1 MRDAAEARGR
11 QLARMLRRAWRAR
24 CDPEGLDVAD
34 LVDASPLLLR
44 SGSAGLAWWRA
55 QTAGVTP
62 PTLKPLH
69 DAFGVHALKAAILEA
84 KIPAAFARLRARG
97 VEPLLGKGWAVARL
111 YPRPGLRPYGD
122 IDLYV
127 RAEDGPA
134 ARAAL
139 DEPGANGLPVDLHCG
154 LAELDDRR
162 FEDVL
167 ARSRTVRLGD
177 AEVRVFGPEDH
188 LRLLALHL
196 LRHGAWR
203 PVWFADVALIL
214 ETVPPDFEWA
224 CFMSGDGARTDAAVC
239 ALRLAHELLGASLE
253 GVPAPV
259 RERRLPRWLVPAILR
274 QWGDVGFEPH
284 GTRTPMAVELRRPR
298 GLLRALRARWP
309 NAVEATVGRRARF
322 NGLPRLPFQ
331 IGECFARTLRFARSR
346 SGLAAPRER

>member
-1 MRDAAEARGR
+1 MI
-11 QLARMLRRAWRAR
+11 
-24 CDPEGLDVAD
+24 
-34 LVDASPLLLR
+34 
-44 SGSAGLAWWRA
+44 
-55 QTAGVTP
+55 
-62 PTLKPLH
+62 
-69 DAFGVHALKAAILEA
+69 HALHGAVLEA

-127 RAEDGPA
+127 RPEDKPA

-139 DEPGANGLPVDLHCG
+139 DEPGSEAMPVDLHCG

-162 FEDVL
+162 FDDVR
-167 ARSRTVRLGD
+167 ARSQTVRLGSVD
-177 AEVRVFGPEDH
+177 VRVFGPEDH

-203 PVWFADVALIL
+203 PVWLCDVALIL
-214 ETVPPDFEWA
+214 ETLPSDFDWG
-224 CFMSGDGARTDAAVC
+224 CFTSGDAVRTEAAAC

-253 GVPAPV
+253 GAPAAV
-259 RERRLPRWLVPAILR
+259 RERRLPRWLLPAILR
-274 QWGDVGFEPH
+274 QWGDARFEPH

-322 NGLPRLPFQ
+322 NWLPRLPFQ
-331 IGECFARTLRFARSR
+331 IGECLVRTLRFARSHG
-346 SGLAAPRER
+346 GLAAPPDR